1 MFTGL
6 IEEIGT
12 IKSTQPSGEGKLI
25 EVQCDHLIGCTKNG
39 DSISINGACQTVTA
53 LTNKSFTVF
62 ASKVTCDVTTLGS
75 LNAGDRVNLERAMS
89 SQSRF
94 DGHIVQGH
102 VDTTGTITSIKRD
115 SEGMNIY
122 ISVDPDYMR
131 YIVSKGSIAVDG
143 ISLTVVS
150 VLSSGFTLYLIPETM
165 SKTII
170 NAWNIGSSVNI
181 EVDIL
186 AKYVE
191 NMLRH
196 GTGLS
201 HSDKDEILK
210 QKLMEEGF
218 I

>member
-12 IKSTQPSGEGKLI
+12 IKKIIPSGDGILI
-25 EVQCDHLIGCTKNG
+25 EVLCEKLARETKNG

-53 LTNKSFTVF
+53 LNEKTFTVF
-62 ASKVTCDVTTLGS
+62 ASKVTCDVTTLGK
-75 LNAGDRVNLERAMS
+75 LHPGDKVNLERAMS
-89 SQSRF
+89 SQARF

-102 VDTTGTITSIKRD
+102 VDTTGTINSITRD
-115 SEGMNIY
+115 SEGMKIDV
-122 ISVDPDYMR
+122 SVNPEFMR
-131 YIVSKGSIAVDG
+131 YIVSKGSVAVDG

-150 VLSSGFTLYLIPETM
+150 VFDSGFTLYLIPETLT
-165 SKTII
+165 KTII
-170 NAWNIGSSVNI
+170 ASWNIGTTVNI

-196 GTGLS
+196 GVKPAS
-201 HSDKDEILK
+201 VDNDRVLK
-210 QKLMEEGF
+210 QKLMEEGY